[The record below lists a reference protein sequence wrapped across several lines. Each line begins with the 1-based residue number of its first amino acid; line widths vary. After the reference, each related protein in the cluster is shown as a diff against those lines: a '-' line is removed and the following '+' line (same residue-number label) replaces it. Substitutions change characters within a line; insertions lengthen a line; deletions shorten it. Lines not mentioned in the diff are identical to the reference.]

1 MRKRQT
7 VMRSVGRA
15 RRVWNNHVKQIAQ
28 AEGIP
33 DSYRQV
39 IMFLYHHPGSGQRSI
54 AEFVGVTTSAINQV
68 VKSMLEEDYLRKEAD
83 PTDRRGT
90 RLYLTEKGESV
101 ASRLREKLDDADS
114 AITAFL
120 GEVREAELIEVLENL
135 ADFVRREL

>member
-39 IMFLYHHPGSGQRSI
+39 IMFLHHHPGSGQRSI

-90 RLYLTEKGESV
+90 RLYLTKKGESV